1 MPRIASHL
9 KAAPASKGSLAPKG
23 DSVSKG
29 ALATKSDPAL
39 EDALATK
46 SDPALEDDLD
56 FKGALAKKVISR
68 PEAILRPKVPSRPK
82 RPRAQKRTESLAA
95 RLGVARL
102 ALPCLSSVFAF
113 ARKKGIVVVI
123 FSDRD
128 ARHWENVVQ
137 HARKE
142 QNTRQLL
149 LLNRLF
155 AKSFHH

>member
-9 KAAPASKGSLAPKG
+9 KVALASKGSLAPKG
-23 DSVSKG
+23 DSASKG

-39 EDALATK
+39 EDALAPR
-46 SDPALEDDLD
+46 SNPVPEDDLA
-56 FKGALAKKVISR
+56 FKGALAKKAISR

-82 RPRAQKRTESLAA
+82 RPRAQKRTGSLAA
-95 RLGVARL
+95 RPGAARL
-102 ALPCLSSVFAF
+102 ASPRLSSVFAF

-142 QNTRQLL
+142 QNARQLL

>member
-1 MPRIASHL
+1 MIP
-9 KAAPASKGSLAPKG
+9 
-23 DSVSKG
+23 
-29 ALATKSDPAL
+29 
-39 EDALATK
+39 
-46 SDPALEDDLD
+46 
-56 FKGALAKKVISR
+56 
-68 PEAILRPKVPSRPK
+68 
-82 RPRAQKRTESLAA
+82 
-95 RLGVARL
+95 
-102 ALPCLSSVFAF
+102 PCLSTILTV

-142 QNTRQLL
+142 QNARQLL

>member
-9 KAAPASKGSLAPKG
+9 KVALAPEGSLAPKG
-23 DSVSKG
+23 DSASKG
-29 ALATKSDPAL
+29 ALATKSDPA
-39 EDALATK
+39 
-46 SDPALEDDLD
+46 PEDDLA
-56 FKGALAKKVISR
+56 FKGALAKKVISH
-68 PEAILRPKVPSRPK
+68 PETILRPKVPSRPK
-82 RPRAQKRTESLAA
+82 RPRAQKRTGSLAA
-95 RLGVARL
+95 RPGAARL
-102 ALPCLSSVFAF
+102 ASPRLSSVFTF

-123 FSDRD
+123 FSNRD

-142 QNTRQLL
+142 QNARQLL